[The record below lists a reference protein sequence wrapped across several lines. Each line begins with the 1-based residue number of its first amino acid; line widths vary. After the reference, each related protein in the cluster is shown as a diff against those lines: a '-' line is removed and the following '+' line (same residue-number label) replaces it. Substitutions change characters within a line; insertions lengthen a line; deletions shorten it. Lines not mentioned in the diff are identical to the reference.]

1 MFPAIVPALGTNPRK
16 FTLGRPSPVQHHCLY
31 ISSVPIRFPCL
42 IEDVLLFQPISLF
55 SIFALWAQLV
65 CTMDLS

>member
-1 MFPAIVPALGTNPRK
+1 MFPAIVPALGTTPGSL
-16 FTLGRPSPVQHHCLY
+16 LGRPSPVRHHCLY
-31 ISSVPIRFPCL
+31 ISSVPIRFQCL
-42 IEDVLLFQPISLF
+42 IEEVLLFQPISLF